1 MKESWRWY
9 GPLDRIS
16 LSEVAQTG
24 ASGIVTALHEIPY
37 GAVWSR
43 QAVSERKATIAAAGF
58 DWVVVESLP
67 IHERIKRG
75 EGDLTELFANYR
87 QSMANLAAEGIS
99 TICYNFMP
107 LLDWTRTD
115 LAAPVA
121 RGGTCL
127 RFSAMKMA
135 ALELFLIGRDAA
147 REDYPAEVVA
157 AAERWFQASSDD
169 DRGLLMRSVMA
180 GLPGAYDRYD
190 AAGLKAALRL
200 YDGMDRVA
208 LRGHYRR
215 FLDEIIPAAEDLG
228 MRFCVHPDDPPRD
241 ILGLPR
247 IVSDADDIAW
257 ILDAVDSPANG
268 LTLCAGS
275 LGANPKNDVPG
286 IARRFASRIRFAHL
300 RNVRK
305 DPDGSFE
312 EAAHLEGDTDMVDL
326 VAALLQEEARR
337 REAGEQDWEIPFR
350 PDHGHELLDDAA
362 RNTHPGYPLV
372 GRLRGLAELRGVIAG
387 LSHGSRQLAAQAQA
401 SDAGIDVVVA

>member
-9 GPLDRIS
+9 GPLDKIR
-16 LSEVAQTG
+16 LGEVLQTG

-37 GAVWSR
+37 GEIWPRETIAT
-43 QAVSERKATIAAAGF
+43 RKADIRAAGM

-75 EGDLTELFANYR
+75 EGDLTALFANYR
-87 QSMANLAAEGIS
+87 QSMAHLAAEGIK

-121 RGGTCL
+121 TGGTCL
-127 RFSAMKMA
+127 RFSAVKMA
-135 ALELFLIGRDAA
+135 ALELHMLGRDAA
-147 REDYPAEVVA
+147 RDDYLPGVIA
-157 AAERWFQASSDD
+157 AAERWFQSSTDD
-169 DRGLLMRSVMA
+169 DRGLLMQSVMA
-180 GLPGAYDRYD
+180 GLPGAYERYD
-190 AAGLKAALRL
+190 TDGLKAALKL
-200 YDGMDRVA
+200 YDGMDRAA
-208 LRGHYRR
+208 LRDNFKR
-215 FLDEIIPAAEDLG
+215 FLKEIIPAAEDLG

-247 IVSDADDIAW
+247 IVSDADDIGW
-257 ILDAVDSPANG
+257 ILNAVDSPANG

-275 LGANPKNDVPG
+275 LGANPHNDVPA

-305 DPDGSFE
+305 EADGSFE
-312 EAAHLEGDTDMVDL
+312 EAAHLTGDTDMVDL
-326 VAALLQEEARR
+326 VAALLEEEARR
-337 REAGEQDWEIPFR
+337 REAGQEDWDIPFR

-362 RNTHPGYPLV
+362 RNTHPGYPLI

-387 LSHGSRQLAAQAQA
+387 LSHGRKVP
-401 SDAGIDVVVA
+401 G

>member
-9 GPLDRIS
+9 GPYDKIS
-16 LSEVAQTG
+16 LGEIAQTG
-24 ASGIVTALHEIPY
+24 ASGVVTALHEVPY
-37 GAVWSR
+37 GEVWSR
-43 QAVSERKATIAAAGF
+43 QTIADRKAGIRAAGF

-75 EGDLTELFANYR
+75 EGDLSGLFANYR
-87 QSMANLAAEGIS
+87 QSMANLAAEGIH

-127 RFSAMKMA
+127 RFSAPKMA
-135 ALELFLIGRDAA
+135 ALEIFMLGRGAA
-147 REDYPAEVVA
+147 RQDYLPEVVTQ
-157 AAERWFQASSDD
+157 AESWFQTSSDD
-169 DRGLLMRSVMA
+169 DRAELMHAVMA

-190 AAGLKAALRL
+190 ADGLKAQLKLYEGIDRAVLRS
-200 YDGMDRVA
+200 
-208 LRGHYRR
+208 HFKR
-215 FLDEIIPAAEDLG
+215 FLEEVIPTAEELG
-228 MRFCVHPDDPPRD
+228 MQFCVHPDDPPRD

-247 IVSDADDIAW
+247 IVSDADDISW

-275 LGANPKNDVPG
+275 LGANPNNDVPE
-286 IARRFASRIRFAHL
+286 IARRFADRIRFAHL

-305 DPDGSFE
+305 DADGSFE
-312 EAAHLEGDTDMVDL
+312 EAAHLSGDTDMVDL
-326 VAALLQEEARR
+326 VAALLEEEGRR
-337 REAGEQDWEIPFR
+337 RDAGQGSWEIPFR
-350 PDHGHELLDDAA
+350 PDHGHELLDDAD
-362 RNTHPGYPLV
+362 RKTHPGYPLV

-387 LSHGSRQLAAQAQA
+387 LSYGAQP
-401 SDAGIDVVVA
+401 SG